1 MLNGGFSQVIF
12 SSVCVS
18 VDRREITFFEF
29 ELFTLFELI
38 SFIFQFDVIMLKKN
52 SIPPKKI
59 YLPYILLKLE
69 KKIK

>member
-38 SFIFQFDVIMLKKN
+38 SFIFQFDVIDRK
-52 SIPPKKI
+52 SVV
-59 YLPYILLKLE
+59 
-69 KKIK
+69 